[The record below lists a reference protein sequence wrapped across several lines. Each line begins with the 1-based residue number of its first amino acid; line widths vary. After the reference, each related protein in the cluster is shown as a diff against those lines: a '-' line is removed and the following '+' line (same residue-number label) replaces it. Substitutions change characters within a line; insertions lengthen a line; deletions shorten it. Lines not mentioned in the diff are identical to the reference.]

1 MLHSFKYS
9 ILCALR
15 NRSQLFWTLLF
26 PIMLGTLFHFAF
38 SSIIETTESF
48 SEIPVAIVTLAEN
61 ETSDAFIE
69 MTRQLAEGDEA
80 LIVPQYTDEAQAE
93 ELLSNGDIDGIF
105 YVNDEIR
112 LVVATKGINSSI
124 LKTISDSYL
133 QIFSTVSNIAQTRPD
148 MINEVIEKISGDINI
163 NQEIALSRGETDTFL
178 NYFYSLIAMQCLFGS
193 FMGLHRVINIQASL
207 SPLAARRNVTP
218 TRKMV
223 MVLVDFA
230 ASVCIQFI
238 LLLVVLAYLVF
249 VLQVNF
255 GEQWGFVILTGFV
268 GCILGVSFGTLVGS
282 TLKANPRTTEGILV
296 CFSLLLCF
304 LSGLMM
310 QNIKNIIENS
320 VPIINRINPAALL
333 TDAFYC
339 LTVYDNYTRYTRN
352 MISLLI
358 ISAIFCT
365 ISILMLR
372 RKKYAS
378 L

>member
-1 MLHSFKYS
+1 
-9 ILCALR
+9 
-15 NRSQLFWTLLF
+15 
-26 PIMLGTLFHFAF
+26 MLGTLFHFAF

-69 MTRQLAEGDEA
+69 MTRQLAEGEEA

-105 YVNDEIR
+105 YVSDEIR

-163 NQEIALSRGETDTFL
+163 NQEITLGRGETDTFL